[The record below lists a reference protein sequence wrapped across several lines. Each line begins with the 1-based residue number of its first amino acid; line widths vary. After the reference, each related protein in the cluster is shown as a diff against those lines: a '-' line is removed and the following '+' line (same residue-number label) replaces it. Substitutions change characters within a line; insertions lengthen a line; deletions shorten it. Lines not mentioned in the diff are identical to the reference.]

1 MTRAK
6 EKEKFARKLVLKP
19 KDNHHLKLGSGSRVA
34 VIGGGPAGSFFSLFL
49 LRFAKRGGKDVSV
62 DIYDDKDFSRC
73 GPAGCNGCGGIIS
86 ESLVQLLATE
96 GINIPAEVMQKG
108 ISSYVFHTDT
118 GNVRIKTPLQEKR
131 IAAIYRGAGPLGAKD
146 GKYGSFD
153 KYLQGLAVNRG
164 AHLVK
169 DRVESIGF
177 ETNLPLVKTM
187 GGLSKTYD
195 LLVGA
200 VGVNSSALKLFKGLD
215 FGYHPPETTR
225 TFICEFHLGHEKIQK
240 YFGNSMHV
248 FLLNIPRLEFAA
260 IIPKGGYA
268 TMVLLGR
275 EIDKELVESLLN
287 TPEVKRCFPPD
298 CDLTKSSPCK
308 CFQEINI
315 KSARKPFSDR
325 LVLIGDCATTKLYK
339 NGIDAAHS
347 TARAAARTAIF
358 EGISHQDFCRH
369 YWPTCRALIKDN
381 KIGVLV
387 FTATRVIKKIRL
399 ARLGVLRMTSM
410 EQQEKKAFPRMSM
423 VLWDIFTG
431 SADYRDIF
439 LRILHPFF
447 LVRILWEITTGIL
460 PFKRTEIKV
469 TENEEDNDMKT
480 NALGRLCKDG
490 EVIVTQGET
499 GTCMYVILSGK
510 VEVITSTD
518 GMEAKIN
525 VMKEGEC
532 FGEMAI
538 FDSNIRSATV
548 RSIGESRVLTVDKEN
563 FLFWIQK
570 DPTMAFRIMQTA
582 CDRIRILT
590 DQVSRM
596 KVSDRRDWDSRPD
609 KFTIT

>member
-1 MTRAK
+1 M
-6 EKEKFARKLVLKP
+6 
-19 KDNHHLKLGSGSRVA
+19 
-34 VIGGGPAGSFFSLFL
+34 GGPAGSFFSLFL
-49 LRFAKRGGKDVSV
+49 LRFAKRGGKDVSI

-108 ISSYVFHTDT
+108 IDSYVLHTDA
-118 GNVRIKTPLQEKR
+118 GNVRIETPLQEKR

-146 GKYGSFD
+146 DKYGSFD

-169 DRVESIGF
+169 DRVESICF
-177 ETNLPLVKTM
+177 DTNLPLVKTR

-200 VGVNSSALKLFKGLD
+200 VGVHSSASKLFKGLD
-215 FGYHPPETTR
+215 FGYHPPETTK
-225 TFICEFHLGHEKIQK
+225 TFICEFHLGHEEVQK

-268 TMVLLGR
+268 TMVFLGK
-275 EIDKELVESLLN
+275 EIDKELVESFLN

-298 CDLTKSSPCK
+298 CELTKSYPCM
-308 CFQEINI
+308 CFRRINI

-325 LVLIGDCATTKLYK
+325 VVLIGDCATTKLYK

-358 EGISHQDFCRH
+358 EGISHEDFRRH

-399 ARLGVLRMTSM
+399 ARLGVLRMTSR
-410 EQQEKKAFPRMSM
+410 EQQKKRTHQRMSM
-423 VLWDIFTG
+423 VLWDTFTG

-439 LRILHPFF
+439 QRTLHPFF
-447 LVRILWEITTGIL
+447 LVRLLWEITTGFL
-460 PFKRTEIKV
+460 PFKR
-469 TENEEDNDMKT
+469 TENEEDNDMET
-480 NALGRLCKDG
+480 NTLGRLYKDG
-490 EVIVTQGET
+490 EAIVTQGEL
-499 GTCMYVILSGK
+499 GNCMYVIQSGK
-510 VEVITSTD
+510 VEVITLTD
-518 GMEAKIN
+518 G
-525 VMKEGEC
+525 KE
-532 FGEMAI
+532 
-538 FDSNIRSATV
+538 
-548 RSIGESRVLTVDKEN
+548 
-563 FLFWIQK
+563 
-570 DPTMAFRIMQTA
+570 
-582 CDRIRILT
+582 
-590 DQVSRM
+590 
-596 KVSDRRDWDSRPD
+596 
-609 KFTIT
+609 